1 MGSSSRP
8 SGPRIADGDPLVCFL
23 SSFALTTGSLAEWA
37 SLFSWLDF
45 APPSSTDSSAVAAVS
60 LVSLA
65 SISLSSIFGTGP
77 PPSLAG
83 SPVVAVPVVFLVLP
97 TVPEL
102 RRARPAPVPLER
114 VVVSLKPVRNG
125 SRKFIGPPYLGDRLF
140 ALRRLRSVGR
150 S

>member
-1 MGSSSRP
+1 ACRSACATTSRAGP
-8 SGPRIADGDPLVCFL
+8 SC
-23 SSFALTTGSLAEWA
+23 ALL
-37 SLFSWLDF
+37 
-45 APPSSTDSSAVAAVS
+45 
-60 LVSLA
+60 SLA
-65 SISLSSIFGTGP
+65 SVTFSSSSGAGP